1 MGSDGLVITVSTGD
15 WLRDFTSSCGYQ
27 NPQMSKSF
35 IQNNLGTSSCIL
47 LGYLQI
53 ANAQNSIN
61 AKNMLIL
68 SYMFGANNVC
78 HPPTLPQFFPS
89 ISG

>member
-1 MGSDGLVITVSTGD
+1 
-15 WLRDFTSSCGYQ
+15 
-27 NPQMSKSF
+27 MSKSF
-35 IQNNLGTSSCIL
+35 IQNNLGTPSCIL

-68 SYMFGANNVC
+68 SYMFGADNVC
-78 HPPTLPQFFPS
+78 RPPTLPQFFFPS